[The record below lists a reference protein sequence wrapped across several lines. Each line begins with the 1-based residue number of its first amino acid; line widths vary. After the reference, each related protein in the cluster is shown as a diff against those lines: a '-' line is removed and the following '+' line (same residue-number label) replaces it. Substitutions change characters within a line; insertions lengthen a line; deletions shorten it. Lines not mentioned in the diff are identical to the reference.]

1 MFIFHVKIFVVKLF
15 FASQYM
21 TFSST
26 GCFHDR
32 KETIKTRFQLS
43 MGLDIVAHWLHLHTT
58 QELGKSSHKS
68 FGPDSNPILRIYY
81 TNRTVLFLMCAG
93 NEIFYR
99 FLLQLLYDNLL
110 NLNIFPRR
118 IMQIFFKFTLFLGFY
133 KLGWFDPYFGLP
145 FISRRC
151 C

>member
-1 MFIFHVKIFVVKLF
+1 
-15 FASQYM
+15 
-21 TFSST
+21 
-26 GCFHDR
+26 
-32 KETIKTRFQLS
+32 

-99 FLLQLLYDNLL
+99 FLNKNKIVIVLRQFTQFEV
-110 NLNIFPRR
+110 NITD
-118 IMQIFFKFTLFLGFY
+118 KE
-133 KLGWFDPYFGLP
+133 
-145 FISRRC
+145 
-151 C
+151 